1 MLAIFPKAFS
11 VGFSSKTAV
20 YSSSSSDIDGKVHG
34 QNVSWC
40 VKGESQAITMIPDG
54 SKLDDKKPS

>member
-11 VGFSSKTAV
+11 VGFSSRSAV
-20 YSSSSSDIDGKVHG
+20 YSSSSSDIEGKMDG
-34 QNVSWC
+34 QNVPWF

>member
-11 VGFSSKTAV
+11 VGFSSKTAG
-20 YSSSSSDIDGKVHG
+20 YSSNSADIESKIDG
-34 QNVSWC
+34 QNAPWF